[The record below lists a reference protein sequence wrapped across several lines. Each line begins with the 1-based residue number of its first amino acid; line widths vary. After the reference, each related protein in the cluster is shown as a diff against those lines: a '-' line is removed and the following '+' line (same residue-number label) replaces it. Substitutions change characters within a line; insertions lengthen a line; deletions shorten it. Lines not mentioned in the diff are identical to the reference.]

1 MVFLRFFVDV
11 PTLFK
16 KASSFIIDD
25 LYNGN
30 FEKFYEVGLSQG
42 RRKWNRESLV
52 KVNEE
57 LVLGFTNN

>member
-1 MVFLRFFVDV
+1 MVFLRFFLTTPV
-11 PTLFK
+11 LFK

-30 FEKFYEVGLSQG
+30 FEKFFEMGLSGG

-52 KVNEE
+52 AINEE
-57 LVLGFTNN
+57 LVLGFNNN